1 MIFEITY
8 KNAEGQPLQTA
19 TFNAPGVREALEQ
32 VLAVPS
38 LHPPPGTANIDVRT
52 LPTGDA

>member
-1 MIFEITY
+1 MIFEVTY
-8 KNAEGQPLQTA
+8 KNAEGQALKVA

-38 LHPPPGTANIDVRT
+38 LHPPPGTVDIDVRT
-52 LPTGDA
+52 LPA